1 MRQAQAVFPGFSLR
15 AQATAR
21 IERARGAM
29 TRRAKATAAAAAAAA
44 AMRKL
49 NPLCLDQS
57 QVEVELRFVIE
68 SVGPLMH
75 SVSVLMAR
83 TRLELHSKLTAKTA
97 LDAIY
102 AEVDTTVQKSMMRTC
117 IILSKVAKW
126 SRTRSTMATFG
137 P

>member
-29 TRRAKATAAAAAAAA
+29 TRRAKAAAAAAVA

>member
-29 TRRAKATAAAAAAAA
+29 TRRAKAAAAAAVA

-83 TRLELHSKLTAKTA
+83 TRLELHSKLTVKTA